1 MASPGDPAVG
11 CMDPVNMSP
20 GLVTRLYLL
29 KHHLLAK
36 APADQVTRVVEDLC
50 GLHAQ
55 VPQTPYLSLWTRVKD
70 FENVWLDQA
79 LYDDRSLVKTWLM
92 RGTLH
97 LVPSRDLPVY
107 NQALRTMWFEHH
119 GRFMRA
125 PEWPPADER
134 RRIIYP
140 AIVTALA
147 HAPLTRKDL
156 SSQVRAKLRN
166 RALPY
171 DRLFSGWGGI
181 LKETGYAGLTV
192 HARPCGRESC
202 FAQLGQWL
210 PEVHLDRVSEEAA
223 QTQLLLKYLRGYG
236 PATQQDFMLW
246 SGLAAGPAR
255 RAIAG
260 ASASVTQVTVDGSK
274 AGFLLLKEDLR
285 TLAAIDLD
293 EPAPLRLLPKFD
305 SMLLGHKDR
314 GRIISAAHKS
324 RVFTPRIGDVSATVL
339 VNGRIVGT
347 WKHKRTKTALTVV
360 LEPFEKLRDPE
371 VKEAEREATA
381 MSQYWGFAGLKF
393 LVTR

>member
-1 MASPGDPAVG
+1 
-11 CMDPVNMSP
+11 MDPVHMSP

-36 APADQVTRVVEDLC
+36 APGGQVTRVVGDLC

-55 VPQTPYLSLWTRVKD
+55 VPQTPYLSLWTRVED
-70 FENVWLDQA
+70 FENAWLDKM

-125 PEWPPADER
+125 PEWPSADER
-134 RRIIYP
+134 QRIIYP
-140 AIVTALA
+140 TIVTALA
-147 HAPLTRKDL
+147 HEPLTRKAL
-156 SSQVRAKLRN
+156 SSQVRARLRN

-192 HARPCGRESC
+192 HAQPCGRESC
-202 FAQLGQWL
+202 FAQLAQWL
-210 PEVHLDRVSEEAA
+210 PEMDLDSVSEEAA
-223 QTQLLLKYLRGYG
+223 QTQLLLNYLRGYG

-246 SGLAAGPAR
+246 SGLAAGPAK
-255 RAIAG
+255 RAIEATS
-260 ASASVTQVTVDGSK
+260 SAVTQVTVDGSK
-274 AGFLLLKEDLR
+274 GLFLLLKEDLR
-285 TLAAIDLD
+285 TLTSIDLD

-305 SMLLGHKDR
+305 SSLLGHKDR
-314 GRIISAAHKS
+314 GRIISATHKS
-324 RVFTPRIGDVSATVL
+324 RVFTPTIGDVSATVL
-339 VNGRIVGT
+339 VNGRIVGI
-347 WKHKRTKTALTVV
+347 WKHKRTKKALAVV
-360 LEPFEKLRDPE
+360 VEPFEKLRKQE
-371 VKEAEREATA
+371 LEQAEHEAEALSR
-381 MSQYWGFAGLKF
+381 YWGFAGLKF
-393 LVTR
+393 SVTR